1 MTPGGSSGS
10 VAPGPRP
17 PFWAIVSITLTGI
30 MANTLVTPAIPDIVR
45 DLDVGTAA
53 VGLMLAAVT
62 APGILLAP
70 LIGVLADRFGR
81 KELLI
86 PCLVIFGL
94 SGGLAS
100 FAPNYPTLLAL
111 RFGQGIGAAGLL
123 NLAVVLIGD
132 NWEGSERARMMGRN
146 AACLTAAIAVLPP
159 LGGGLAALGGWRLT
173 FAPYWVA
180 LVTAVVLQRTLKRSP
195 KGETS
200 MTNLV
205 RAAVPHLRTAVVAG
219 SMFMS
224 FVLFLLIFGAFLTVL
239 PVHLADEFGIGPGL
253 RGLVLATPA
262 VTSTVTSLNIGRLR
276 TRFGAR
282 LLLLAGSVFL
292 AVGLLIMGVAG
303 SLPVLLL
310 APVVYGFGEG
320 LMIPTLQDVVAGA
333 PPASSRG
340 SVVAVYVGVT
350 RAGQTIGPVLAG
362 VGLESSTPRTLFVL
376 GAVLAG
382 GLAIGQQVARP
393 RRTQDIATAI
403 TK

>member
-1 MTPGGSSGS
+1 MSPGGSSGF
-10 VAPGPRP
+10 VASKP

-45 DLDVGTAA
+45 DLEVGTAA

-62 APGILLAP
+62 APGIFLAP

-81 KELLI
+81 KELLV

-100 FAPNYPTLLAL
+100 FAPDYPTLLAL

-132 NWEGSERARMMGRN
+132 NWDGTERARMMGRN

-173 FAPYWVA
+173 FAPYWIA
-180 LVTAVVLQRTLKRSP
+180 LVTAVVLQRTLRRSP
-195 KGETS
+195 RGTTS
-200 MTNLV
+200 MKNLV
-205 RAAVPHLRTAVVAG
+205 RAAVPYLRTSTVAG
-219 SMFMS
+219 SMVMS

-262 VTSTVTSLNIGRLR
+262 VTSTITSLNISRLR

-282 LLLLAGSVFL
+282 QLLLFGSLFI
-292 AVGLLIMGVAG
+292 AAGLLIMGVAG
-303 SLPVLLL
+303 SLPVLLI
-310 APVVYGFGEG
+310 APVVYGVGEG

-333 PPASSRG
+333 PAASSRG

-350 RAGQTIGPVLAG
+350 RAGQTAGPVMAG
-362 VGLESSTPRTLFVL
+362 VGLESSTPRILFLV
-376 GAVLAG
+376 GAALAGVLA
-382 GLAIGQQVARP
+382 AGQQVLGP
-393 RRTQDIATAI
+393 RRRRQDFAIQI